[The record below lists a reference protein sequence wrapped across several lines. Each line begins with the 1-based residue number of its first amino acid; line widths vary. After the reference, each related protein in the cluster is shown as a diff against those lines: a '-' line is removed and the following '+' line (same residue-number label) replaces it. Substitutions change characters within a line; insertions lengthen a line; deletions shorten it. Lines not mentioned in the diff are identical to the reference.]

1 MAKSK
6 IAAQTEELN
15 GADVEMVKDV
25 SEVKQK
31 TKYTKAQII
40 NTSKFE
46 HCRDI
51 VDAIIGSDEEVTI
64 NELEQKIDEFLKKEV
79 K

>member
-6 IAAQTEELN
+6 IAEQTVELN
-15 GADVEMVKDV
+15 GADVEMVQEV

-31 TKYTKAQII
+31 AKYTKAQII

-51 VDAIIGSDEEVTI
+51 VDVIIGSDEEVTI
-64 NELEQKIDEFLKKEV
+64 KELEQRINEFLKKEV
-79 K
+79 N